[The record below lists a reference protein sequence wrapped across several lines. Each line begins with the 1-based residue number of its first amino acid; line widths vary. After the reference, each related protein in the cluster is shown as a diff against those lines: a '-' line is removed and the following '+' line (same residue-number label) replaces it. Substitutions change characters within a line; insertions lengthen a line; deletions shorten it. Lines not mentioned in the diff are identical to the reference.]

1 MEPTASY
8 TLITVYPLMH
18 VLEMDQHVLS
28 CSAQEC
34 RFDSTVK
41 SQRTL
46 SIICMQCGFM
56 LIFFLCC
63 W

>member
-1 MEPTASY
+1 MQPTASY

-46 SIICMQCGFM
+46 SIICMQ
-56 LIFFLCC
+56 
-63 W
+63 